1 MFDTE
6 GVSYIAMV
14 NSTATLSDIKSISS
28 GISGGDLTVDSL
40 EYEWEDSEYKWNTN
54 RNLKA
59 REPFL
64 SSGNYYEDNFGTLK
78 AVVKKVL
85 DNAYSNLHK
94 LSIDD
99 AFIQKAHKLGIEAA
113 YPALFAMDYK

>member
-1 MFDTE
+1 M
-6 GVSYIAMV
+6 
-14 NSTATLSDIKSISS
+14 ISHFQFFF
-28 GISGGDLTVDSL
+28 
-40 EYEWEDSEYKWNTN
+40 
-54 RNLKA
+54 
-59 REPFL
+59 PFRQF
-64 SSGNYYEDNFGTLK
+64 EDNFGTLK

>member
-1 MFDTE
+1 MFLD
-6 GVSYIAMV
+6 VSTYSFFNQICFQVPGMCRVTCAHCHDSFLF
-14 NSTATLSDIKSISS
+14 NTLNNA
-28 GISGGDLTVDSL
+28 L
-40 EYEWEDSEYKWNTN
+40 
-54 RNLKA
+54 A
-59 REPFL
+59 R
-64 SSGNYYEDNFGTLK
+64 YYLDK
-78 AVVKKVL
+78 YASKVL